1 MGDFPLQAVLF
12 PVVAVIAT
20 VAFLLHRRSA
30 VRGYDQQYSNYRA
43 AELARRM
50 GLNLLEGDPEFNLF
64 IRQANVDV
72 QRGPSDGRPIQIRV
86 RAEGAPQGIPLELTY
101 FYRVELET
109 GIATTTWT
117 TWFDCRLTARA
128 RNAFPPFEVISRN
141 APLGPIAQTQALP
154 PVQTGNPGVDATYLV
169 TTQEP
174 GVARLLGET
183 LAPFAT
189 FQNSGVH
196 LVGDGASIAF
206 VMKQDKA
213 PLLANALYYAED
225 MATQLTNLAR
235 RLGG

>member
-1 MGDFPLQAVLF
+1 MSDFPLQVVLF
-12 PVVAVIAT
+12 PAVALVAM
-20 VAFLLHRRSA
+20 VAFVLHRRSA
-30 VRGYDQQYSNYRA
+30 IGRYDQQYSNYRS

-50 GLNLLEGDPEFNLF
+50 GLSLVEGDPEFNLF

-72 QRGPSDGRPIQIRV
+72 LRGPSDGRPVQVRM

-101 FYRVELET
+101 FYRVERET
-109 GIATTTWT
+109 GIATTTWS

-128 RNAFPPFEVISRN
+128 RKAFPPFEVISRN

-154 PVQTGNPGVDATYLV
+154 PVQTGNPQVDATYLV

-174 GVARLLGET
+174 GVARLLGEA
-183 LAPFAT
+183 LATFAT

-235 RLGG
+235 RIGG